1 MTSLPSE
8 RTWAIRGDETG
19 KVWRYHPALDRLPD
33 ANGARWRCY
42 ADDGSSAVL
51 HRSEIGAHWDVG
63 LEVGS
68 LTVKVTN
75 EVDRMR
81 TAIALAREPAIRS
94 CTTIR
99 QLLDVHETEPKTSGA
114 RSAPGVLAEIWEWA
128 AFGLDDWLR
137 YDDRESGSSIV
148 DEVVANVTRALEVLH
163 GLGIIHS
170 DVAPSNI
177 LRVDGM
183 WKLGDLDSCARLGEP
198 VSRGPMAERKRYQ
211 HPDRRVGPTA
221 AREEFDWWGLEQVRA
236 KLRES

>member
-1 MTSLPSE
+1 MTSLPSQ
-8 RTWAIRGDETG
+8 RTWAICGDETG
-19 KVWRYHPALDRLPD
+19 LVWRYHPTLDRLPD

-51 HRSEIGAHWDVG
+51 HRCEIGTRWDVG

-68 LTVKVTN
+68 LTVKVTT
-75 EVDRMR
+75 EVERMR
-81 TAIALAREPAIRS
+81 TAIALAREPAVRS

-99 QLLDVHETEPKTSGA
+99 QLLDVHETKPNTNGERA
-114 RSAPGVLAEIWEWA
+114 APGVLAEIWEWA

-137 YDDRESGSSIV
+137 HDDRGSGSSIV
-148 DEVVANVTRALEVLH
+148 DEVAANVTGALEVVH
-163 GLGIIHS
+163 GLGIVHC

-177 LRVDGM
+177 LRVEGT
-183 WKLGDLDSCARLGEP
+183 WKLGDLDSCVRLGER

-211 HPDRRVGPTA
+211 HPDRRKGPTP
-221 AREEFDWWGLEQVRA
+221 ARQEFDWWGLEQVLA